1 MPNSKNNILE
11 GWDGINWT
19 LVQKNVRK
27 LQKRIYSFSKAGD
40 IQKVRTLQNLL
51 ISSGQ
56 AKVLAVRR
64 VTQDNQGKKTAGIDG
79 VKSLNPKQ
87 RFELAKSLD
96 IPTKAK
102 PLRRVWIPKPGKVEK
117 RPLGIPTMKD
127 RALQALF
134 KMALEPEWE
143 SRFEPNSYGFRPGRN
158 CHDAIK
164 AIQFSIQKRAK
175 YVLDADIQ
183 KCFDKINHEALLD
196 KIGMT
201 GKFRTQI
208 RYWLESGVL
217 DDHVFSDTEE
227 GTPQGGVISPLLAN
241 IALHGLEN
249 RIKDYVE
256 SVPDKY
262 PSGGSVNIRD
272 RRSAGS
278 VIRYADD
285 FVVMH
290 HSKEIVL
297 QCKEIVKEFLDELGL
312 KLNPEKTRITHT
324 LKLSPI
330 ECVEFNAKAPG
341 FNFLGFTIR
350 QYEAKYQSAHTGQG
364 KPLGYKTIIVPSKEK
379 INKHQH
385 NLRDL
390 IGRSRSLPQDLLV
403 EKLNKMGAGWARY
416 FGKSDAYTEGI
427 LQKLD
432 YLLYLKLRKWA
443 KSVSKSNSRKA
454 TKFWRPVGNR
464 KWVFGSEKGPKLFA
478 YIDYAFS
485 INEYIK
491 VRGEISPYDE
501 NDIYWALR
509 LEINPVMGM
518 AQTKLLKAQKGRCTW
533 CHLPFDEDSILEV
546 DHVIPKALGGKD
558 FYTNLQL
565 LHRHCHDAKTRTDGS
580 LQASKNS

>member
-1 MPNSKNNILE
+1 M
-11 GWDGINWT
+11 
-19 LVQKNVRK
+19 VQKNVRK

-51 ISSGQ
+51 ISSRQ

-79 VKSLNPKQ
+79 AKSLNPKQ
-87 RFELAKSLD
+87 RFELAKSLA

-117 RPLGIPTMKD
+117 RPLGVPTMKE

-164 AIQFSIQKRAK
+164 AIKLSIQKRAK

-183 KCFDKINHEALLD
+183 KCFDKINHEALLE

-217 DDHVFSDTEE
+217 DDHVFLDTEE

-241 IALHGLEN
+241 IELHGLEN

-272 RRSAGS
+272 RRSAVS

-297 QCKEIVKEFLDELGL
+297 QCKEIVKEFLDGLGL
-312 KLNPEKTRITHT
+312 KLNSEKTRITHT
-324 LKLSPI
+324 LKGI
-330 ECVEFNAKAPG
+330 
-341 FNFLGFTIR
+341 
-350 QYEAKYQSAHTGQG
+350 Y
-364 KPLGYKTIIVPSKEK
+364 
-379 INKHQH
+379 
-385 NLRDL
+385 
-390 IGRSRSLPQDLLV
+390 LP
-403 EKLNKMGAGWARY
+403 
-416 FGKSDAYTEGI
+416 
-427 LQKLD
+427 
-432 YLLYLKLRKWA
+432 
-443 KSVSKSNSRKA
+443 
-454 TKFWRPVGNR
+454 
-464 KWVFGSEKGPKLFA
+464 
-478 YIDYAFS
+478 
-485 INEYIK
+485 
-491 VRGEISPYDE
+491 
-501 NDIYWALR
+501 
-509 LEINPVMGM
+509 
-518 AQTKLLKAQKGRCTW
+518 
-533 CHLPFDEDSILEV
+533 LPFS
-546 DHVIPKALGGKD
+546 
-558 FYTNLQL
+558 NN
-565 LHRHCHDAKTRTDGS
+565 
-580 LQASKNS
+580 ASTTSCNNFC